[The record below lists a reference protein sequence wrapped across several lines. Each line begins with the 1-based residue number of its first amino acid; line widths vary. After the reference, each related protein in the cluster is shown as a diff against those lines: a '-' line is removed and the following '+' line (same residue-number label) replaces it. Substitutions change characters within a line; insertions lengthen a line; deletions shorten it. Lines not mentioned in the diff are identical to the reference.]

1 MNIKDLVIQLAVAKA
16 IADQA
21 KLVQDTVKAELQKQM
36 DPGDRKQARL
46 DGADIGTISYAK
58 SAPEAVVT
66 DEAAFLQWVRAT
78 KPDAIRFPVTVDAH
92 DLLKVDVDKDA
103 LRRVVE
109 HATARIMRAPV
120 IDSFWQADVLSGCL
134 KAKAAVY
141 VPTGEEIPGVTY
153 RPGGEGKYVSA
164 RISDAQYA
172 ELVQAYQEGKI
183 DLLAL
188 GTVAPE
194 LEA

>member
-66 DEAAFLQWVRAT
+66 DVAVFTDWVARTNPT
-78 KPDAIRFPVTVDAH
+78 KLRYPVTLDAH
-92 DLLKVDVDKDA
+92 DVLAARGSARSRRAREAA
-103 LRRVVE
+103 L
-109 HATARIMRAPV
+109 ARLGQPAV
-120 IDSFWQADVLSGCL
+120 IDAYWQSDLLRGCL
-134 KAKAAVY
+134 EAKAAVDTA
-141 VPTGEEIPGVTY
+141 TGEEIPGVTY